1 MRAASA
7 ARRALSTPAEDIP
20 AVVLTNPLV
29 DRT

>member
-7 ARRALSTPAEDIP
+7 GRRALSTLGEDIP